1 LCLNIKDRTNLEL
14 DKESWQVS
22 HERQSWI
29 HNGSHRPPP
38 YFEWWYIHF
47 VTPEGVAINLVLH
60 ETDIFGQHDSPY
72 LSMSVHRPG
81 KPICYLK
88 RALPLAI
95 ITRNRPYLQTG
106 SELLA
111 ESKRSIFFDVDFPGE
126 ASLKGEMV
134 KLAPRLVFGNGILF
148 ADSQTGRTSYW
159 MIAAP
164 HASFTAQLHLDGT
177 VLNLEGMAYQ
187 DHQWGTLPLQ
197 DMVADWTW
205 GHFSNP
211 QMAAVFFQ
219 IRTQRGQLIQRV
231 GVTTA
236 GGRFTDTSLDSEFL
250 KTLSNTVSPEEY
262 SDNVEVD
269 FFSKN
274 LQLEFAISPTK
285 LMRWR
290 INEPLGNRAVSYLR
304 WAATGAY
311 QDACARHD
319 VYGISEYIRV
329 RPGAYGSLP
338 ESEYRQYYLW
348 DHDGD

>member
-1 LCLNIKDRTNLEL
+1 MVLGKEGWQMQNL
-14 DKESWQVS
+14 
-22 HERQSWI
+22 RPSWI

-47 VTPEGVAINLVLH
+47 VTSDGVAINLVLH

-72 LSMSVHRPG
+72 LSMSVYRPG
-81 KPICYLK
+81 KPACYLK
-88 RALPLAI
+88 RALPLGT
-95 ITRNRPYLQTG
+95 ITCSRPYLRTG
-106 SELLA
+106 SKLLA

-126 ASLKGEMV
+126 ASLKGELV
-134 KLAPRLVFGNGILF
+134 KLAPQLVFGNGILF
-148 ADSQTGRTSYW
+148 ADGQTGCASYW

-164 HASFTAQLHLDGT
+164 HASFTAQLHLEGA

-197 DMVADWTW
+197 DMVADWIW

-211 QMAAVFFQ
+211 QLAAVFFQ

-236 GGRFTDTSLDSEFL
+236 EGRFTDASLDSEFL
-250 KTLSNTVSPEEY
+250 NTLSNTASPEEY
-262 SDNVEVD
+262 SDNVAVN
-269 FFSKN
+269 FFGKN
-274 LQLEFAISPTK
+274 LRLEFAISPTR
-285 LMRWR
+285 LMRQR
-290 INEPLGNRAVSYLR
+290 INEALGNKAVSYLR
-304 WAATGAY
+304 WATTGTY

-329 RPGAYGSLP
+329 RPGTYGSLP
-338 ESEYRQYYLW
+338 EPEHCQHYLW
-348 DHDGD
+348 DHNRD

>member
-1 LCLNIKDRTNLEL
+1 MVMG
-14 DKESWQVS
+14 KESW
-22 HERQSWI
+22 RMRDWRLSWI

-38 YFEWWYIHF
+38 YFEWWYIHL

-81 KPICYLK
+81 KSACYLK
-88 RALPLAI
+88 RALPLAT
-95 ITRNRPYLQTG
+95 ITRSRRYLRTG
-106 SELLA
+106 SKLLA

-126 ASLKGEMV
+126 ACLKGELV
-134 KLAPRLVFGNGILF
+134 KLAPPLVFGNGILF
-148 ADSQTGRTSYW
+148 ADGETGRTSYW

-164 HASFTAQLHLDGT
+164 HAFFTAQLHLEGA
-177 VLNLEGMAYQ
+177 VLNLEGVAYQ

-211 QMAAVFFQ
+211 QLAVVFFQ

-231 GVTTA
+231 GVTGA
-236 GGRFTDTSLDSEFL
+236 DGRFTDTSVDSGFL
-250 KTLSNTVSPEEY
+250 HTLSNTVSPEKY
-262 SDNVEVD
+262 SDNVEVG

-274 LQLEFAISPTK
+274 LQLEFAVSPTR
-285 LMRWR
+285 LMRQR
-290 INEPLGNRAVSYLR
+290 VNEPLGNRTISYMR
-304 WAATGAY
+304 WAAIGTY
-311 QDACARHD
+311 RDACACHD

-329 RPGAYGSLP
+329 RPESYENLP
-338 ESEYRQYYLW
+338 EPEHRQHYLR
-348 DHDGD
+348 DHSSD